1 MEQSDTL
8 ALAAVPAPALAEP
21 LAGPAPLGV
30 EAAQPLSVGE
40 RLWNLAALRKLV
52 LLLLLLALWQG
63 YAVSLDKPLLFP
75 TLGATLAALWQA
87 LFQGELLGRI
97 GHSLQTLLT
106 GYVIGATLAALLAVA
121 ACSTRLGN
129 DLMEIL
135 TATFNPLPPI
145 ALLPVSLIWFG
156 LGQGSIVFV
165 LVHAVLWPMALN
177 AHTGFTG
184 ISPAVRMVGRNYGLT
199 GWRFVWQ
206 ILFPAAFPQLLT
218 GLKIGWAFGWRSLIA
233 AELVYG
239 VSSGSGGIGWFIYE
253 NKNQLETASVFA
265 GLLTIILIG
274 LAVENLFFTGI
285 ERRTVLRWGMK
296 H

>member
-1 MEQSDTL
+1 MEQTDTI
-8 ALAAVPAPALAEP
+8 ALAPQGAAFAGEPAVALPTEPVAE
-21 LAGPAPLGV
+21 
-30 EAAQPLSVGE
+30 QPLSVAE
-40 RLWNLAALRKLV
+40 RLWNQGALRKGTLLV
-52 LLLLLLALWQG
+52 ALLAIWQG
-63 YAVSLDKPLLFP
+63 YAVALDQPLLFP
-75 TLGATLAALWQA
+75 TLWDTVAALWQA
-87 LFQGELLGRI
+87 LAHGELLARI
-97 GHSLQTLLT
+97 GHSLKTLLT
-106 GYVIGATLAALLAVA
+106 GYAIGASLAALLAVA

-156 LGQGSIVFV
+156 LGQAGIVFV

-184 ISPAVRMVGRNYGLT
+184 IAPTVRMVGRNYGLK
-199 GWRFVWQ
+199 GWRFAWL

-274 LAVENLFFTGI
+274 LAVEHLFFNVI

-296 H
+296 Q